1 MGRFILAARAFV
13 AEIEREKIS
22 ERTMRGKLERAKS
35 GRIPQGTGRGMYG
48 YIYNSTTGHREIVES
63 QAVVVRRLFE
73 EFAAGASIVGLA
85 NRLNDEEIPTFLGKK
100 WHPASVHHLLKNSAY
115 AGRTLYR
122 RTRATSVRDPKTGRR
137 RRQVAERPEA
147 EWIEDVGASEAVVL
161 PALWER
167 VQERLADPEQL
178 RMRHRQST
186 YALAGHIRCAKCG
199 RSMVGQTL
207 QGSYRYYRCR
217 SAFAGPKHDRCLS
230 RYVRANALKGAVKTA
245 VAGVLA
251 NPEVVLAELE
261 RFRRANEEAPRTRDA
276 ELEQLEAQRK
286 DVLGRYQLGQ
296 IDDGYLEEELART
309 RRETERIRSHPVR
322 QAPNADGDYDICRRL
337 RRRTRL
343 ARRGS
348 WRQRGAHRRSA
359 RT

>member
-1 MGRFILAARAFV
+1 MIRAVIYARVSTDAQ
-13 AEIEREKIS
+13 ERD
-22 ERTMRGKLERAKS
+22 
-35 GRIPQGTGRGMYG
+35 GT
-48 YIYNSTTGHREIVES
+48 SLDTQTDS
-63 QAVVVRRLFE
+63 CQ
-73 EFAAGASIVGLA
+73 EFAAARGWTVSACVRDAASGFVLERRGL
-85 NRLNDEEIPTFLGKK
+85 EQ
-100 WHPASVHHLLKNSAY
+100 ASVHHLLKNSAY

-147 EWIEDVGASEAVVL
+147 EWIEVVGASEAVVL

-167 VQERLADPEQL
+167 VQERLADPERL
-178 RMRHRQST
+178 RMGHRQST

-217 SAFAGPKHDRCLS
+217 SAFAGPKHNRCLS
-230 RYVRANALKGAVKTA
+230 RYVRANALEGAVKTA

-322 QAPNADGDYDICRRL
+322 PAANADGDYDIAAVCEGVRAWL
-337 RRRTRL
+337 E
-343 ARRGS
+343 
-348 WRQRGAHRRSA
+348 GAAGDNVALIAEALELEVRASPDEAELLGKLPILTHHW
-359 RT
+359 TNIGMTTWT